1 MNTTLPD
8 HTDIL
13 PNHSRNHVKW
23 LDTNDVRP
31 SKRNGFRGSCCFYSF
46 SLFVRTYRERNE
58 KKDYTFT
65 TTLFD
70 LFRECTCSGLVSP
83 DSFYESSSSTLQHVN
98 GYETS
103 YEVNIHKRVS
113 VWTGSKGYGGER

>member
-1 MNTTLPD
+1 MNTNLPD
-8 HTDIL
+8 HTYIL
-13 PNHSRNHVKW
+13 PNHIPFNPKW
-23 LDTNDVRP
+23 LIDNSVRP
-31 SKRNGFRGSCCFYSF
+31 SGTLCFRGSFCFYSF

-70 LFRECTCSGLVSP
+70 LFRECRCEGLVSP
-83 DSFYESSSSTLQHVN
+83 DSFYESSSSTLQNVN

-103 YEVNIHKRVS
+103 YEVNIQKRVS